1 MLIKPVKYK
10 GKNLNC
16 LKFKRVIGKEGGL
29 KIDNIHVIMTN
40 VEVMR
45 MYEMLHKK
53 FGNAEQFMAVKVPK
67 EKVAPKPVAPKK
79 ETIALFGMVGEE
91 IEV

>member
-16 LKFKRVIGKEGGL
+16 LKFKRIIGKDKKL
-29 KIDNIHVIMTN
+29 KLDDIHVVMTN
-40 VEVMR
+40 VELMR

-53 FGNAEQFMAVKVPK
+53 FGNAEQFLAVPVKK
-67 EKVAPKPVAPKK
+67 IAPKPEPPKP

-91 IEV
+91 VEV